1 MAVANHLNLR
11 VLPRGL
17 VRVAAAFMLCV
28 GLAAAAIAENRVTK
42 VVPIEAVEAITLTGA
57 AELIIRQGKEAS
69 LEVRA
74 PVDVLANI
82 KVKQADSRL
91 ILGQKQSK
99 SFWWWFGSKNE
110 SSDVTFIVTV
120 KNLSALHVAGAARVR
135 LDSLNSPQ
143 LMLELTGAA
152 QMHISNAVLERLQ
165 VNLTGASRCNI
176 DALSAHF
183 TGIQLVGASQM
194 QVNGGDTVELNVE
207 SVGASRLRADA
218 FKAVTAKVHAVGAS
232 QATVYASK
240 ALTANATGAS
250 NIRYAGEP
258 VNVQA
263 DTAGASKVGSL

>member
-1 MAVANHLNLR
+1 MAVANGLNIR
-11 VLPRGL
+11 VLPRSL
-17 VRVAAAFMLCV
+17 VKVAAVFMVWV
-28 GLAAAAIAENRVTK
+28 GLAGVAIAGDRVTK
-42 VVPIEAVEAITLTGA
+42 VVPIEPVKAITLTGA
-57 AELIIRQGKEAS
+57 GELIIKQGEEAS

-74 PVDVLANI
+74 PVSVLANI
-82 KVKQADSRL
+82 KVEQANARL
-91 ILGQKQSK
+91 MLGQKQSK

-120 KNLSALHVAGAARVR
+120 KHLSALHVAGAARIR
-135 LDSLNSPQ
+135 LDSLNSQQ
-143 LMLELTGAA
+143 LKLELTGAA
-152 QMHISNAVLERLQ
+152 QMHIGSMTLERLQ

-183 TGIQLVGASQM
+183 TSIQLVGASQM
-194 QVNGGDTVELNVE
+194 QVSGGDTVELNVE

-218 FKAVTAKVHAVGAS
+218 FKAVTVKVHAVGAS

-240 ALTANATGAS
+240 TLTANATGAS

-263 DTAGASKVGSL
+263 DSAGASKVGSL